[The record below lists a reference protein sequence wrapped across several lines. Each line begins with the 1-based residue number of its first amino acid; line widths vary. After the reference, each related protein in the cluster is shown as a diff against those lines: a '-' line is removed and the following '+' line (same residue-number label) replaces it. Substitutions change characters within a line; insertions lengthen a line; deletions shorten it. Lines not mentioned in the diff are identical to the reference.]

1 MKAWSQKTK
10 FSKGCGKLW
19 LLCLLSWQIILQYR
33 GASRGIARG
42 CKRLG
47 DVVGEGDLRTRV
59 GFATCWVRSVAS
71 ETSVHLTDFTVKCRG
86 GTRGSL
92 ISLRTLEFDRF
103 SLYSLLSSSLLCL
116 FALQWKQM
124 ACPDSLS
131 IFRCF
136 LSVNSFSSDWII
148 RVSRARHLRMLCS
161 LLCWLSYYLPRSYS
175 MLCILWNAWL
185 IHGGHLV
192 FLSLLVSS
200 SSFFVSSDFL
210 KRGIVALLR

>member
-33 GASRGIARG
+33 GASPGIARG
-42 CKRLG
+42 CKWPG
-47 DVVGEGDLRTRV
+47 DVVGEGDLGTRI

-92 ISLRTLEFDRF
+92 ISFRTLEFDRF

-116 FALQWKQM
+116 FALRWKQM
-124 ACPDSLS
+124 ACTDSLYLGVS
-131 IFRCF
+131 Y
-136 LSVNSFSSDWII
+136 LST
-148 RVSRARHLRMLCS
+148 
-161 LLCWLSYYLPRSYS
+161 LSPHTGL
-175 MLCILWNAWL
+175 
-185 IHGGHLV
+185 
-192 FLSLLVSS
+192 
-200 SSFFVSSDFL
+200 
-210 KRGIVALLR
+210 